1 MRPPLAVRPGQR
13 REPALSD
20 LFIGDMP
27 TQMYVQHFRET
38 PSGAARPTPVIMIH
52 GGAHSG
58 VCWTTTP
65 DGRPGWAFDFAAAG
79 RPVYVVDWPGV
90 GRSGTWPA
98 SSTVGPGLIVDS
110 IVVLLEKTGPAAL
123 VGHSIGGTLAFKV
136 AEKRPDLVKAVVG
149 VSIGA
154 VELPLPGAKA
164 ASLDVPSRPLPR
176 EVIAER
182 FANALQF
189 PSEAM
194 ETYLSSFQPMSP
206 RMLNAISTVT
216 DELKLDRNRLGVW
229 TSVPVLFL
237 DSEEDRTA
245 LPERTAVTA
254 QLIGAKQIM
263 LGRDWGLPGHGH
275 MSILERGSDAIAAR
289 VLDWLKDK

>member
-1 MRPPLAVRPGQR
+1 
-13 REPALSD
+13 
-20 LFIGDMP
+20 
-27 TQMYVQHFRET
+27 
-38 PSGAARPTPVIMIH
+38 
-52 GGAHSG
+52 
-58 VCWTTTP
+58 
-65 DGRPGWAFDFAAAG
+65 
-79 RPVYVVDWPGV
+79 
-90 GRSGTWPA
+90 
-98 SSTVGPGLIVDS
+98 
-110 IVVLLEKTGPAAL
+110 
-123 VGHSIGGTLAFKV
+123 
-136 AEKRPDLVKAVVG
+136 
-149 VSIGA
+149 
-154 VELPLPGAKA
+154 
-164 ASLDVPSRPLPR
+164 
-176 EVIAER
+176 
-182 FANALQF
+182 
-189 PSEAM
+189 M

>member
-1 MRPPLAVRPGQR
+1 MRPPLAVRPGLR

-38 PSGAARPTPVIMIH
+38 PSVAARPTPVTMIH

-98 SSTVGPGLIVDS
+98 SSTVGPGLIVNS
-110 IVVLLEKTGPAAL
+110 IVVLLEKTGPAVL

-237 DSEEDRTA
+237 D
-245 LPERTAVTA
+245 
-254 QLIGAKQIM
+254 
-263 LGRDWGLPGHGH
+263 
-275 MSILERGSDAIAAR
+275 
-289 VLDWLKDK
+289 

>member
-1 MRPPLAVRPGQR
+1 V
-13 REPALSD
+13 
-20 LFIGDMP
+20 
-27 TQMYVQHFRET
+27 
-38 PSGAARPTPVIMIH
+38 
-52 GGAHSG
+52 
-58 VCWTTTP
+58 
-65 DGRPGWAFDFAAAG
+65 
-79 RPVYVVDWPGV
+79 
-90 GRSGTWPA
+90 
-98 SSTVGPGLIVDS
+98 
-110 IVVLLEKTGPAAL
+110 L

-149 VSIGA
+149 VSIDA

-164 ASLDVPSRPLPR
+164 APLDMPNCPLPR

-182 FANALQF
+182 FANAPQF

-194 ETYLSSFQPMSP
+194 DACVSSFQPMSP
-206 RMLNAISTVT
+206 RMLNAVSTVT

-229 TSVPVLFL
+229 TSIPVLFL
-237 DSEEDRTA
+237 DAEEDRTA
-245 LPERTAVTA
+245 LPDRTAVTA

-275 MSILERGSDAIAAR
+275 MSILERGSDAIAVR